1 MAKKED
7 LIDKAW
13 KAQSNIEKRG
23 KQLGKGKYGRIF
35 RIAKKP
41 DEEEYTKTIE
51 ISIVGLLMLGLI
63 GFGIFLLFKLIWG
76 LY

>member
-1 MAKKED
+1 MAKKEN

-13 KAQSNIEKRG
+13 EVQGSLERRG

-51 ISIVGLLMLGLI
+51 ISIMGLLILGLV
-63 GFGIFLLFKLIWG
+63 GFGIYLLFKLVG
-76 LY
+76 TLY